1 MISFSRALA
10 AGALLASAVHAGDN
24 FIQTQVRTLEY
35 SRVDPLVN
43 PGANGEHVHTVVG
56 GSAFSP
62 TSTTHDS
69 LANSKCSS
77 SSLQDDKSAYW
88 SPSLYYVH
96 SNGSYSLIPSSTR
109 IYYFLKPGNG
119 TTPVKAFPKGHRML
133 AGPPSNKRPN
143 PPPPRGKLSY
153 DQLQAMDPRVAAI
166 KWGCSAGAVQGQG
179 NGGSMD
185 GQRPYLPNDAPNGCG
200 VVNAGIFYPSCSD
213 GRLDSPDHF
222 DHMRYPLDGSNGYN
236 CPPSHPIKYPTIFM
250 EHFYFPKADQP
261 YRGANRGN
269 WILSS
274 GDRIGTSF
282 HADFIEGWSNN
293 ALDDALA
300 SCNTPDA
307 PGDNLSA
314 CQALGRSVSVDAAN
328 NCRSE
333 GDIVYEDVGLV
344 RAIESLPG
352 CNVWP
357 DDQDTHPGCKNGQTQ
372 MGQPAGRYVLD
383 EFKLAL
389 PIAAQEGSG
398 GKAKVDS
405 SSSSASSTST
415 SSAAPTTT
423 ATTTSATSSSSASS
437 TSTSSAAPTTTATT
451 TSATSSSSSSASATT
466 TSSYTDDYNY
476 GAAPPSGSSTSTSSS
491 SSGVPTSTSSV
502 STDDYNYGAAPPA
515 GATGTSTS
523 SSSAA
528 PTSSGSTDD
537 YNYGA
542 APPAPAG
549 TSTSSSAVPTPTATQ
564 SADDYNF
571 GAPAPGPAG
580 NSNPATT
587 ATASSSVVPTSVQ
600 PTSPSTTPVPQQA
613 NAPAPNKPKKTC
625 RPKHKGKGKGKTHSR
640 RKWQSRLIN

>member
-398 GKAKVDS
+398 GKAKRC
-405 SSSSASSTST
+405 
-415 SSAAPTTT
+415 
-423 ATTTSATSSSSASS
+423 
-437 TSTSSAAPTTTATT
+437 
-451 TSATSSSSSSASATT
+451 
-466 TSSYTDDYNY
+466 SYHHGHHDLGYFLELGFQHFDIQRCSYYHGHHDLGYFLELVLRFGHYHVVNTDDYNY

-515 GATGTSTS
+515 GATGTSTL